1 MVIFKTLTGH
11 THQETISGPAIIWK
25 ITLEIY
31 HSISWSKNL
40 NLLDYP
46 HSNTERAKKL
56 LMSGWTRDHRSFN
69 LQTSG

>member
-1 MVIFKTLTGH
+1 MVIFKTLRGH
-11 THQETISGPAIIWK
+11 THQKTISGPAIIWK
-25 ITLEIY
+25 ITLKIY

-46 HSNTERAKKL
+46 HSNTERVKEL
-56 LMSGWTRDHRSFN
+56 LTSGWTRDHRSFN